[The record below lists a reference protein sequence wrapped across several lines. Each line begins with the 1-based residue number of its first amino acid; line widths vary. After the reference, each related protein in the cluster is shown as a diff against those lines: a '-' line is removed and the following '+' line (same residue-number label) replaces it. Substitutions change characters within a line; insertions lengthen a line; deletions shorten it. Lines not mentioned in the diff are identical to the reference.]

1 MIVAVT
7 GANGFVGRALIRH
20 LTGNGH
26 QVRAYERRSERL
38 ASPVGITSVLAPDLG
53 LKADWQF
60 RSGYGID
67 VVVHT
72 AARVHVMQDGVADP
86 LEEYR
91 RVNVAGTLALA
102 RQAAQAGVKRF
113 VFLSS
118 IKVNGEG
125 TKAGQS
131 FSADDV
137 PAPADPYGI
146 SKHEAE
152 QLLRQIAFET
162 GMEVV
167 IIRPPLIYGPGV
179 KANFESMMH
188 WLARGVPLPLGAVRS
203 NRRSLV
209 SLDNL
214 VDLLVTC
221 IDHPAAVNE
230 TFLVSDGVD
239 LSTADLLR
247 RVGNAIG
254 RPARLLPVP
263 PVLLRAAAMLLGKGD
278 IVQRLLGDLQLD
290 ISHTCKTLGWKPP
303 ISVDEGL
310 RRAAKGFCE

>member
-7 GANGFVGRALIRH
+7 GANGFVGQALARH
-20 LTGNGH
+20 LADNGH
-26 QVRAYERRSERL
+26 QVRAYVRRPERL
-38 ASPVGITSVLAPDLG
+38 VPAIGIATVLAPDLG
-53 LKADWQF
+53 FKADWQF
-60 RSGYGID
+60 RPRDAID

-91 RVNVAGTLALA
+91 RVNVAGTVALA
-102 RQAAQAGVKRF
+102 RQAAQVGVKRF

-118 IKVNGEG
+118 IKVNGES
-125 TKAGQS
+125 TAVGQP
-131 FSADDV
+131 FTADDV
-137 PAPADPYGI
+137 PVPEDSYGT

-152 QLLRQIAFET
+152 QLLLQIAAET

-179 KANFESMMH
+179 KANFESMMR

-214 VDLLVTC
+214 VDLLLTC

-254 RPARLLPVP
+254 RPARLLTVP

-278 IVQRLLGDLQLD
+278 MVQRLLGDLQVD

-310 RRAAKGFCE
+310 RRAVKGFCE

>member
-7 GANGFVGRALIRH
+7 GANGFVGRALVRH

-60 RSGYGID
+60 RPGHGID

-131 FSADDV
+131 FSVDDV
-137 PAPADPYGI
+137 PAPVDPYGI

-179 KANFESMMH
+179 KANFESMMR
-188 WLARGVPLPLGAVRS
+188 WLARGIPLPLGAVRS

-221 IDHPAAVNE
+221 TYHPAAVNE

-239 LSTADLLR
+239 LSTADLLS

-254 RPARLLPVP
+254 RPARLLPLS

-278 IVQRLLGDLQLD
+278 MAQRLLGDLQVD
-290 ISHTCKTLGWKPP
+290 ISHTCKILEWKPP
-303 ISVDEGL
+303 ITVDEGL

>member
-1 MIVAVT
+1 MKVLVT
-7 GANGFVGRALIRH
+7 GANGFVGGALVVR
-20 LTGNGH
+20 LMQEGH
-26 QVRAYERRSERL
+26 ETIAAVRSNPQSDQTL
-38 ASPVGITSVLAPDLG
+38 VGEIGPQT
-53 LKADWQF
+53 DWSQAL
-60 RSGYGID
+60 SGCH

-72 AARVHVMQDGVADP
+72 AARVHHLRENAADP
-86 LEEYR
+86 VEEYR

-102 RQAAQAGVKRF
+102 RQAASASVQRF

-118 IKVNGEG
+118 IKVNGES
-125 TKAGQS
+125 TEVGQP
-131 FSADDV
+131 FTADDV
-137 PAPADPYGI
+137 PVPKDPYGI
-146 SKHEAE
+146 SKQEAE
-152 QLLRQIAFET
+152 HLLLQIAAET

-179 KANFESMMH
+179 KANFESMMR
-188 WLARGVPLPLGAVRS
+188 WLVRGVPLPLGAVRS

-278 IVQRLLGDLQLD
+278 MVQRLLGDLQVD

-310 RRAAKGFCE
+310 RRVAKGFCE

>member
-7 GANGFVGRALIRH
+7 GANGFVGRALARH
-20 LTGNGH
+20 LADNGH
-26 QVRAYERRSERL
+26 QVRAYVRRSERL

-60 RSGYGID
+60 RPGHGID

-72 AARVHVMQDGVADP
+72 AARVHVMQDGIAEP
-86 LEEYR
+86 LEAYR

-102 RQAAQAGVKRF
+102 RQAALAGVRRF

-118 IKVNGEG
+118 IKVNGES
-125 TKAGQS
+125 TEVGQP
-131 FSADDV
+131 FTAEDV
-137 PAPADPYGI
+137 PVPADPYGI

-152 QLLRQIAFET
+152 QLLLQIAAET

-167 IIRPPLIYGPGV
+167 IIRPPLVYGPGV
-179 KANFESMMH
+179 KANFESIMRS
-188 WLARGVPLPLGAVRS
+188 LARGVPLPLGAVRS

-221 IDHPAAVNE
+221 INHPAAVNE

-247 RVGNAIG
+247 RLGNAIG
-254 RPARLLPVP
+254 KPARLLSVP
-263 PVLLRAAAMLLGKGD
+263 PVLLRAAATLLGKGD
-278 IVQRLLGDLQLD
+278 MVQRLLGNLQVD
-290 ISHTCKTLGWKPP
+290 ISHTCQTLGWKPP
-303 ISVDEGL
+303 IGVDEGL
-310 RRAAKGFCE
+310 RRAAKGFNE